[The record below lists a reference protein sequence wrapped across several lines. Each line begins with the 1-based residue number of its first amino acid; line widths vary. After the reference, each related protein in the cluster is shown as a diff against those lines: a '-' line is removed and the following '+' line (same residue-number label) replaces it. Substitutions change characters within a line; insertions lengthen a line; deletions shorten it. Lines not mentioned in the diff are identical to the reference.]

1 MSESRD
7 RQGST
12 VTLEIGDTRGNHQ
25 GRSSSPSANV
35 DKKGKGGRKVMF
47 PSAEEKK
54 QRNRDSQAAFRE
66 RRKEHINE
74 LEKVVQDQKD
84 KMQELQM
91 AQASAKEEILIWK
104 YKNSL
109 LERILL
115 EQGIDVNAELNNVL
129 AFPPRVPEKRIREE
143 RLLPRQEREARAV
156 TAPAKRPNLTSMS
169 PRTTEKCCH
178 CSGLQMSSLPA
189 VIHPA
194 PTPAKSG
201 LSSSKTPPSR
211 QVFPPPP
218 IVSLK
223 SHLVLDSFGNTAPDV
238 LTVHPVP
245 ATSGHD
251 AARGAGFPEMSTPNP
266 GEQLGKYPL
275 SPPLFLL
282 AWDSDRPRLKSGG
295 ALSFWAPTPP
305 LPVETSLNA
314 GPKTFDF
321 DLDADFYLGGQ
332 QGAGMGNA

>member
-178 CSGLQMSSLPA
+178 CSGGDDTTHLISRGAIRIQDLYSQSSEIRSFVLKDPSIPA
-189 VIHPA
+189 N
-194 PTPAKSG
+194 
-201 LSSSKTPPSR
+201 
-211 QVFPPPP
+211 
-218 IVSLK
+218 
-223 SHLVLDSFGNTAPDV
+223 SFGNTAPDV

-282 AWDSDRPRLKSGG
+282 AWDSDRPRLS
-295 ALSFWAPTPP
+295 P
-305 LPVETSLNA
+305 
-314 GPKTFDF
+314 
-321 DLDADFYLGGQ
+321 
-332 QGAGMGNA
+332 

>member
-25 GRSSSPSANV
+25 GRSSSPSAHV

-129 AFPPRVPEKRIREE
+129 AFPPRVPEKRTREE

-156 TAPAKRPNLTSMS
+156 TTPAKRPNLTSMS

-178 CSGLQMSSLPA
+178 CSGLQVSSLPA

-194 PTPAKSG
+194 PTSEETRANKRRRHDTSHIARSHPH
-201 LSSSKTPPSR
+201 SR
-211 QVFPPPP
+211 LIQPVQRNQVFRPQRP
-218 IVSLK
+218 L
-223 SHLVLDSFGNTAPDV
+223 
-238 LTVHPVP
+238 HP
-245 ATSGHD
+245 
-251 AARGAGFPEMSTPNP
+251 
-266 GEQLGKYPL
+266 GKYSHHPQ
-275 SPPLFLL
+275 
-282 AWDSDRPRLKSGG
+282 
-295 ALSFWAPTPP
+295 SFH
-305 LPVETSLNA
+305 
-314 GPKTFDF
+314 
-321 DLDADFYLGGQ
+321 
-332 QGAGMGNA
+332 